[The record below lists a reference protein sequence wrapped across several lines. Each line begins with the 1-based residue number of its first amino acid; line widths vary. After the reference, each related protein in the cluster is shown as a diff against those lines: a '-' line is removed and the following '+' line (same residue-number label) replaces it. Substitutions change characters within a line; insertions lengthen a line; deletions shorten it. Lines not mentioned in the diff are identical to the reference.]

1 MSRLLDTMSTGF
13 FRRALLEAVLVGA
26 IAGVVGVHVLLR
38 RLPFFVVTMSHAT
51 FPGVVVAGALGVSLM
66 LGGLAAGLV
75 LVVAIVVLGRQRL
88 VADATVTGVILSGA
102 FALGVVLASARA
114 SGSRDLAAYMVG
126 SVLTVTRGDLVATAV
141 AGLAVVGV
149 LAALHKELLFA
160 AFDPVAARAQGYR
173 PAVLDAV
180 VMVVVLVTMAVAIPA
195 VGTLLALALLVV
207 PALTARLFTERA
219 VPAMVLGGLLG
230 AGAGLVGMV
239 VSAAWPVAAGAAVAL
254 ASGAGFAVAVVVRGV
269 LDRVST
275 AGSVPREAPA
285 AAGSLPA

>member
-26 IAGVVGVHVLLR
+26 VAGLVGVHVLLR

-66 LGGLAAGLV
+66 LGGLVAGLV

-88 VADATVTGVILSGA
+88 VADATVTGVVLSGA
-102 FALGVVLASARA
+102 FAFGVVLASARA

-126 SVLTVTRGDLVATAV
+126 SVLTVTRGDVVATF
-141 AGLAVVGV
+141 VVGALVVLV
-149 LAALHKELLFA
+149 LAALHKELVFA
-160 AFDPVAARAQGYR
+160 AFDRQAALAQGYH
-173 PAVLDAV
+173 PAVLDAL
-180 VMVVVLVTMAVAIPA
+180 VMVAVLVTMAVAIPA

-207 PALTARLFTERA
+207 PALTARLFTERT
-219 VPAMVLGGLLG
+219 VPALALAALFG
-230 AGAGLVGMV
+230 AGAGLAGMV

-254 ASGAGFAVAVVVRGV
+254 ASGAGFVVAVVVRGV
-269 LDRVST
+269 LDRVARVVPIP
-275 AGSVPREAPA
+275 AGRVPA
-285 AAGSLPA
+285 